1 MFISIISSWS
11 GKKEF
16 KEHFAVHTLSSTNLE
31 GLTVV
36 IKHFGLEITCHFL
49 LTLIGQYYS

>member
-36 IKHFGLEITCHFL
+36 IKHFGLEITCRFL